1 MVKTFDISNL
11 DYVSNRIYSLKYQRS
26 TTLGVAKIK
35 YLKNVLLLLNK
46 NKKLS
51 NFSIIFFNKKDLY
64 IFSQVNDLQTHLA
77 SERGRAS
84 SGAQALSES
93 KSRIEN
99 LVHKVSE
106 LESSNLKLNQK
117 ISDLAQTLED
127 QNSAQRSQVHS
138 VVTAEAYTRGGL

>member
-1 MVKTFDISNL
+1 MNYYFFLIILFHKKNL
-11 DYVSNRIYSLKYQRS
+11 YFLFIL
-26 TTLGVAKIK
+26 
-35 YLKNVLLLLNK
+35 
-46 NKKLS
+46 
-51 NFSIIFFNKKDLY
+51 
-64 IFSQVNDLQTHLA
+64 QVNDLQTHLA

-138 VVTAEAYTRGGL
+138 VLTAEAYTGWGCVIGAK

>member
-1 MVKTFDISNL
+1 MNYYFFLIILFTRK
-11 DYVSNRIYSLKYQRS
+11 IY
-26 TTLGVAKIK
+26 
-35 YLKNVLLLLNK
+35 
-46 NKKLS
+46 
-51 NFSIIFFNKKDLY
+51 NFFLF
-64 IFSQVNDLQTHLA
+64 QVNDLQTHLA

-138 VVTAEAYTRGGL
+138 VLTAEAYTGWGCVIEAK